1 MCTVI
6 PGRSQVGVCRLADE
20 PGIHNPSRLHGPTS
34 VAPACP
40 AVYGFRP
47 SLAEPV
53 LGRRVAPIRVL
64 ATPGMTGLLIGS
76 IRSLQWNLW
85 STDQHDSGFA
95 RASGTASPASHHG
108 TCVHPQSRIDPA
120 IAAADVWQMRP
131 CLPIGTPDR
140 SARHNRGSFF
150 GSQIPFEPSAPSA
163 LSNELRMFCI
173 LQDIRPAQA
182 ILIVCEP
189 DLRMPAVVFPSAGAL
204 RAIAV
209 TSTCRQSDGVPQ
221 PSRDIRTH

>member
-6 PGRSQVGVCRLADE
+6 PGRSLVGVCRLADE

-40 AVYGFRP
+40 AVYGFRAP
-47 SLAEPV
+47 LAEPV

-64 ATPGMTGLLIGS
+64 ATLGMTGLLIGS

-95 RASGTASPASHHG
+95 PASGTASPASHHG

-221 PSRDIRTH
+221 PSRDIRSH

>member
-1 MCTVI
+1 LNLVLMRSAHVI
-6 PGRSQVGVCRLADE
+6 LRR
-20 PGIHNPSRLHGPTS
+20 
-34 VAPACP
+34 ACP
-40 AVYGFRP
+40 TWARASKDCARLEGRPQARP
-47 SLAEPV
+47 SQRPSFETAHLRMRSAG
-53 LGRRVAPIRVL
+53 LSSIRPIRLV
-64 ATPGMTGLLIGS
+64 S
-76 IRSLQWNLW
+76 RNRS
-85 STDQHDSGFA
+85 SRDQHDSGFA

-221 PSRDIRTH
+221 PSRDIRSH